1 MINHCHSINE
11 AKYVNLFYFNL
22 KSYFIYSSS
31 SHSSPPSSDLCTRI
45 SDSENTHVRSPSDS
59 TASVN
64 NSTSINSQL
73 RVEAAR
79 NEMQRY
85 SPNLKIPSE
94 TDLRHN
100 FNVPIFVLHAK
111 GSYYVPLTID
121 YKTLLPF
128 LQNYDILEV
137 MPTLQNV
144 VLHPVTINVNFL
156 PNFNNLDPAA
166 VGKCKTEYVNNWH

>member
-1 MINHCHSINE
+1 MC
-11 AKYVNLFYFNL
+11 YLF
-22 KSYFIYSSS
+22 SS
-31 SHSSPPSSDLCTRI
+31 SHSSPPSSELCTRI
-45 SDSENTHVRSPSDS
+45 SDSETTHGRSPSDS
-59 TASVN
+59 TASIN
-64 NSTSINSQL
+64 NSTSTNGQL
-73 RVEAAR
+73 KLEPPR

-85 SPNLKIPSE
+85 SPNIKTPSQNDLK
-94 TDLRHN
+94 HN

-137 MPTLQNV
+137 MPTMHNI

-156 PNFNNLDPAA
+156 PNFNHDPAGA
-166 VGKCKTEYVNNWH
+166 KYKTEYVNNWH